1 MRISS
6 FVKNSIL
13 VPVLVSSLAIVS
25 PFAMADD
32 SAAVRTIA
40 GILAEL
46 NIAPSDAAKSQL
58 MAIESDVTTSID
70 FRIIARAVHD
80 LNQTVASDYRD
91 ELTDIVSDTNANPT
105 ARELAQ
111 IVMNLD
117 QTADEPTKT
126 RLQALR

>member
-6 FVKNSIL
+6 FVRNSIL
-13 VPVLVSSLAIVS
+13 VSTFVSTLAIVS

-46 NIAPSDAAKSQL
+46 NSAPSDAAKSQL
-58 MAIESDVTTSID
+58 MAIENDAATSID

-91 ELTDIVSDTNANPT
+91 ELTDIVSDNNADPA

-117 QTADEPTKT
+117 QTADEATKS